1 MQNTYMKL
9 PKFYTCCLSLS
20 MAVALSLSSCCG
32 GNVNSNDDS
41 HFDENGYS
49 LRDSTEAEF
58 TLRRPDKIKFFI
70 EVSGS
75 MNGFFRANKVT
86 NFKTD
91 VWEILNR
98 YNSTDVTVLTNS
110 GNAGETLSLS
120 SFQSTMNTGGFV
132 STASTQVPTMLETI
146 LSDLN
151 TDKGEVAVLISDMK
165 YSPVGSAA
173 PDVLLAQYSTDISK
187 ILNTYKKSVSLIGAT
202 SDYLD
207 KTGDTIAEKSPYY
220 FLIIGNAEQVASV
233 RNDISSLLEMSGHF
247 IDNIESGFDYG
258 RASCSF
264 GIPKN
269 CCQLDN
275 EPTFVGFDGD
285 TCTIQMKV
293 ALENYRWIM
302 ADTLTFAKA
311 LSIKGLNGSNFSV
324 DIVGFDVQN
333 TTKKEG
339 KKELIRKATAII
351 NLKVYDM
358 AMDSEVIEWGLNL
371 PESDYTKFAEYFDDS
386 KGENDVT
393 KSYSLSSFVKG
404 MFFNSYISRDLR
416 PNYILISRNE

>member
-1 MQNTYMKL
+1 
-9 PKFYTCCLSLS
+9 
-20 MAVALSLSSCCG
+20 
-32 GNVNSNDDS
+32 
-41 HFDENGYS
+41 
-49 LRDSTEAEF
+49 
-58 TLRRPDKIKFFI
+58 
-70 EVSGS
+70 
-75 MNGFFRANKVT
+75 
-86 NFKTD
+86 
-91 VWEILNR
+91 
-98 YNSTDVTVLTNS
+98 
-110 GNAGETLSLS
+110 
-120 SFQSTMNTGGFV
+120 
-132 STASTQVPTMLETI
+132 
-146 LSDLN
+146 
-151 TDKGEVAVLISDMK
+151 
-165 YSPVGSAA
+165 
-173 PDVLLAQYSTDISK
+173 
-187 ILNTYKKSVSLIGAT
+187 LNTYKKSVSLIGAT

-207 KTGDTIAEKSPYY
+207 KTGNTITEKSPYY
-220 FLIIGNAEQVASV
+220 YLIIGNAEHVASV

-258 RASCSF
+258 RAYCTF
-264 GIPKN
+264 GIPQN
-269 CCQLDN
+269 CYQLDK
-275 EPTFVGFDGD
+275 EPTFVGFEGD